1 MFIIANRNNGILYRI
16 NFINYFDHQKLKSEL
31 QTMKVC
37 RCGIFILIFILNI
50 ILNHVQGKEPTILH
64 AVAILPRIDLS
75 IGNEHIFSKRSV
87 SLSADSNWYHI
98 IVFIKK
104 KLRSSSINKDK
115 PKELF

>member
-37 RCGIFILIFILNI
+37 RCGIFIFILILNI

-64 AVAILPRIDLS
+64 AVALLPSIDLS

-98 IVFIKK
+98 VVFIKK
-104 KLRSSSINKDK
+104 TS
-115 PKELF
+115 